1 MSSPRR
7 PIDPPQLAG
16 YIYKSKLG
24 AGGFADVFLY
34 EREFPRQEVAIKV
47 LDRLVGKDEGRNRFA
62 AEANAMAS
70 LSTHP
75 YIVTIFHADVSPQN
89 HPYLVMEYYPGANYS
104 VRSKS
109 ERFSVAQVLRLGV
122 QVASAVETAHRAGI
136 LHRDIKPANILTS
149 AYGRPGLTDFGIAS
163 SLEGGGEDTD
173 GLSIP
178 WSPPEALESGSPPDE
193 RSDIY
198 SLAATLYTLL
208 AGHSP
213 FEQPGESNRSIDLI
227 DHIER
232 TSLPRFARTDVP
244 SSLYRLLAQAMAKQP
259 RSRPPSA
266 AEFARSLQAIEVE
279 QRYDLTPLEVEANV
293 ATPTETQ
300 AIDADAGS
308 TRLKG
313 PTVVE
318 SQARFSAPTD
328 TVARSA
334 VQRASETSRSAAP
347 IRGVPFAVPKVA
359 TPPPVA
365 ATSVELGRSE
375 PAKKAAAASYH
386 QEQPVTRRPEYRGPT
401 YTPLLKRI
409 TRATWIGI
417 AVTLLIITGVALV
430 LVLAGSSAKHPLPK
444 RSSAA
449 PQMVTPISMTN
460 VAGEFAG
467 NVIVKSP
474 TRIAQWWRMN

>member
-1 MSSPRR
+1 MSTPRR
-7 PIDPPQLAG
+7 PIDPPQLEG
-16 YIYKSKLG
+16 YNFKSKLG

-34 EREFPRQEVAIKV
+34 ERDFPRQDVAIKV
-47 LDRLVGKDEGRNRFA
+47 LDRLVGKEDGRHRFV

-75 YIVTIFHADVSPQN
+75 FIVTIFHADVSPQN

-163 SLEGGGEDTD
+163 SLESTGEDTD

-178 WSPPEALESGSPPDE
+178 WSPPEALDAGAPPDE

-227 DHIER
+227 DRIER
-232 TSLPRFARTDVP
+232 SPLPPFTRTDIP
-244 SSLYRLLAQAMAKQP
+244 SSLYRLLNQAMAKHPGARP
-259 RSRPPSA
+259 RSA
-266 AEFARSLQAIEVE
+266 ADFARSLQALEVE
-279 QRYDLTPLEVEANV
+279 QRYDLTPLEVEAEV
-293 ATPTETQ
+293 AAPVETK

-318 SQARFSAPTD
+318 GQSRFSAPSD

-334 VQRASETSRSAAP
+334 IQRAAEMNDSAAP
-347 IRGVPFAVPKVA
+347 IRGVPFAVPKVEA
-359 TPPPVA
+359 PPPVA
-365 ATSVELGRSE
+365 PSSTTRTRGE
-375 PAKKAAAASYH
+375 PAPKAAASGTYR
-386 QEQPVTRRPEYRGPT
+386 QEQPAVRRPEYHGPT
-401 YTPLLKRI
+401 HTPAVKRI
-409 TRATWIGI
+409 TPATWIGI
-417 AVTLLIITGVALV
+417 VVVLLIIIGVV
-430 LVLAGSSAKHPLPK
+430 LVLALGGSSGSHPHKRTAQSMPHLPQLATGTST
-444 RSSAA
+444 RPMA
-449 PQMVTPISMTN
+449 MHG
-460 VAGEFAG
+460 AGLSTLKA
-467 NVIVKSP
+467 
-474 TRIAQWWRMN
+474 